1 MTFYWG
7 WVFSW
12 SYAISGFGATLDQ
25 NWFLG
30 TSVFNLFFLTTFCWG
45 WVFSWSY
52 AISGFGA
59 TLNHFSQS
67 FEANDIKNLK

>member
-30 TSVFNLFFLTTFCWG
+30 TSVFKLFFLTTSYWG
-45 WVFSWSY
+45 WVFL
-52 AISGFGA
+52 GA
-59 TLNHFSQS
+59 TLYLDLEPHW
-67 FEANDIKNLK
+67 IKIGSWGHLSSICSS